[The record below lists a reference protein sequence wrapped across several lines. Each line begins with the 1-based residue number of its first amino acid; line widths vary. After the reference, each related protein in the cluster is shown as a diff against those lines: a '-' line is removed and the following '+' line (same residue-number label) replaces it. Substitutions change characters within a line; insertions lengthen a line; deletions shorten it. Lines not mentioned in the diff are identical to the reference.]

1 MKRPSEPALS
11 PQHRLRRIEGRHNSL
26 VKQLRQAFSHA
37 ELTEAGDC
45 AIEGL
50 RILEEAIRSGLRFSA
65 VFFRESAQ
73 DRAERLLPQLGA
85 QVETLL
91 LPDKLFDSLVP
102 SESPQGV
109 AALVRLKEFSLD
121 DVMEKERLQIGP
133 IVVLSGLQD
142 PGNLGTILRSSEAFG
157 SAGVVLGEGTVSPFN
172 SKVIRA
178 SAGSVF
184 RLPMIHGQS
193 HARGKSSTGKLE
205 EVSNKLR
212 AQGVRLIA
220 TSSHKGI
227 PLDQADLNGAT
238 AIFFGNEGAGLPR
251 EVMSKMDEVIA
262 IPHTA
267 QVESLNAGV
276 AASIVLYEAARQRK

>member
-1 MKRPSEPALS
+1 MRNSSETALNA
-11 PQHRLRRIEGRHNSL
+11 QHRLRRIEGRHNPL
-26 VKQLRQAFSHA
+26 VKQLRQAFSRA
-37 ELTEAGDC
+37 ELTEGGDC

-65 VFFRESAQ
+65 VFFRESTQ
-73 DRAERLLPQLGA
+73 DRAERLLPQIGA

-109 AALVRLKEFSLD
+109 AGLVRLNEFSLD
-121 DVMEKERLQIGP
+121 DVLERMQVGP
-133 IVVLSGLQD
+133 IMVLAGLQD

-178 SAGSVF
+178 SAGSMF
-184 RLPMIHGQS
+184 RLPVIYGQV
-193 HARGKSSTGKLE
+193 HAHGKSAAGRLGEISE
-205 EVSNKLR
+205 KLR
-212 AQGVRLIA
+212 ARNVRLIA
-220 TSSHKGI
+220 TSSHKGT
-227 PLDQADLNGAT
+227 PLDQADLKGAT

-251 EVMSKMDEVIA
+251 ELTAKMDEFVS
-262 IPHTA
+262 IPHTP

-276 AASIVLYEAARQRK
+276 AASIVLYEAARQRQNC

>member
-1 MKRPSEPALS
+1 MNRPSEPTLS
-11 PQHRLRRIEGRHNSL
+11 VQHRLRRIEGRHNPL
-26 VKQLRQAFSHA
+26 VKQLRQAFSRS
-37 ELTEAGDC
+37 ELTDAGDC

-50 RILEEAIRSGLRFSA
+50 RILEEAIRSGLRFSS

-73 DRAERLLPQLGA
+73 DRANRLLPQIGA

-121 DVMEKERLQIGP
+121 DIAERLQVGP
-133 IVVLSGLQD
+133 LVVLAGLQD

-157 SAGVVLGEGTVSPFN
+157 SAGVVLGEGTVSAFN
-172 SKVIRA
+172 SKVVRA

-184 RLPMIHGQS
+184 RLPIIHGQ
-193 HARGKSSTGKLE
+193 GKSGTAKLE
-205 EVSNKLR
+205 EVSQKLR
-212 AQGVRLIA
+212 SQAVRLIA
-220 TSSHKGI
+220 TSSHKGT
-227 PLDQADLNGAT
+227 PLDQADLASPA
-238 AIFFGNEGAGLPR
+238 AIFFGNEGSGLPR
-251 EVMSKMDEVIA
+251 DLMAKMDEVIA
-262 IPHTA
+262 IPHTP

-276 AASIVLYEAARQRK
+276 AASIVLYEAARQRR

>member
-1 MKRPSEPALS
+1 MEQTRLAAHP
-11 PQHRLRRIEGRHNSL
+11 RLRRIEGRHNAL
-26 VKQLRQAFSHA
+26 VKQLRQAFSRS
-37 ELTEAGDC
+37 ELTDAGDC

-73 DRAERLLPQLGA
+73 AAAERLLPQIGS
-85 QVETLL
+85 QVDTLL
-91 LPDKLFDSLVP
+91 LPDKLFDTLVP

-109 AALVRLKEFSLD
+109 AALVRLKQFSLD
-121 DVMEKERLQIGP
+121 DVLERLQVGP
-133 IVVLSGLQD
+133 IIVLAGLQD
-142 PGNLGTILRSSEAFG
+142 PGNLGTILRSAEAFG
-157 SAGVVLGEGTVSPFN
+157 SAGVILGEGTVSPFN
-172 SKVIRA
+172 SKVVRA

-184 RLPMIHGQS
+184 RLPTV
-193 HARGKSSTGKLE
+193 HAHGKSAAGKLD
-205 EVSNKLR
+205 EVCAKLR
-212 AQGVRLIA
+212 KQSVRLIA

-227 PLDQADLNGAT
+227 PLDQTDLKIPA

-251 EVMSKMDEVIA
+251 DLMAQMDESVA

-276 AASIVLYEAARQRK
+276 AASIVLYEAARQRKNIVDC